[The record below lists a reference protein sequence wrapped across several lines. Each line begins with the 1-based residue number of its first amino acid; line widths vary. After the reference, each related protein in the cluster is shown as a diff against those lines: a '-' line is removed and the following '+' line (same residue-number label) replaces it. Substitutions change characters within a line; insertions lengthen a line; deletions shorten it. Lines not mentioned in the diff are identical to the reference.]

1 MAGRPPTSTSASA
14 PAPAREVL
22 NNRYALGDL
31 IAGGGMAQVYR
42 GRDRLLDR
50 DVAIKI
56 LRPQY
61 AASPEF
67 LDRFRREARIA
78 ASLTHPNLV
87 NVFDVGEDGPR
98 HYIVME
104 LLPGRTL
111 KDLVARGA
119 LSLDDAVE
127 LTRQVAQGMSFAHR
141 RGLVHR
147 DLKPQNVLITED
159 GHAKVADF
167 GLAQAAETA
176 HLTVPGTVWGTV
188 QYISPE
194 QAQGLV
200 ADARSDVYALGAI
213 FYELLTG
220 KVPYDGATPPAIMVK
235 HVYDPPPVL
244 RDVKPSLPAAAER
257 VVERAMAKVPD
268 ERFQS
273 MDEFA
278 RTLAD
283 LRDAAAAETMLFQ
296 AAATRGKPGGTR
308 NGSSALHTV
317 GRTQV
322 VRPPAPAPARR
333 SGSQTR
339 PPPSRTANTTRT
351 GQPVQTGQ
359 PARRGGPTAPALPAT
374 AQKRRRSPAWLPV
387 ILAGAVLA
395 FFALMA
401 LGAVVTRAFL
411 PRQNLARATA
421 TAQQPPAS
429 VTPTAPPPTPS
440 PSPIPEVPVP
450 NVIGNPLPTA
460 QAKLAAAGLGS
471 DAAEDFS
478 REVAAGAVI
487 NQDPQANARLE
498 QGKAVK
504 LTVSKGPQMAV
515 VPGVVADPI
524 ATASAKLTN
533 AGFGV
538 DRQEVF
544 NNQAERGVVFQQ
556 DPARGTEAPVGSK
569 VEVRV
574 SLGREQAVVP
584 LVISLKEEDARD
596 RLTKEG
602 FAVEVSY
609 EAVTNVAPGIVFAQ
623 VPQANAQVDKGS
635 SVTIRVRPQPTPVP
649 PTPTSPPPTQTPV
662 PAPTRVP
669 STATTAPAAP
679 TQRPAQQPTQPP
691 PSPTKGGTPSPGAT
705 PR

>member
-1 MAGRPPTSTSASA
+1 
-14 PAPAREVL
+14 
-22 NNRYALGDL
+22 
-31 IAGGGMAQVYR
+31 
-42 GRDRLLDR
+42 
-50 DVAIKI
+50 
-56 LRPQY
+56 
-61 AASPEF
+61 
-67 LDRFRREARIA
+67 
-78 ASLTHPNLV
+78 
-87 NVFDVGEDGPR
+87 
-98 HYIVME
+98 
-104 LLPGRTL
+104 
-111 KDLVARGA
+111 
-119 LSLDDAVE
+119 
-127 LTRQVAQGMSFAHR
+127 
-141 RGLVHR
+141 
-147 DLKPQNVLITED
+147 
-159 GHAKVADF
+159 
-167 GLAQAAETA
+167 
-176 HLTVPGTVWGTV
+176 
-188 QYISPE
+188 
-194 QAQGLV
+194 
-200 ADARSDVYALGAI
+200 
-213 FYELLTG
+213 
-220 KVPYDGATPPAIMVK
+220 MVK

-278 RTLAD
+278 QTLAD

-478 REVAAGAVI
+478 REVVAGAVI